1 MSNSNKHNRNN
12 RRKKEPSEPVEH
24 TWEPR
29 TRLGH
34 MVLNGDITSMEG
46 ALNSGLPLKEY
57 EIVDHLLPNIEDRVI
72 DINMV
77 QRMTDSGRRV
87 KFRCCVAIG
96 DKTEFVGYA
105 ETRETQV
112 GAGIQK
118 AVAAAKLN
126 LIQVHHGAGSWED
139 RSNEPHSLSIKTKG
153 KSGSVVVELFPAPL
167 GLGLAAAP
175 TVKTILELAGIRDA
189 WTKCYGNTRTTMNLA
204 KATFNALDNASRYRS
219 SNTQRNISSK
229 KETN

>member
-77 QRMTDSGRRV
+77 Q
-87 KFRCCVAIG
+87 K
-96 DKTEFVGYA
+96 
-105 ETRETQV
+105 
-112 GAGIQK
+112 
-118 AVAAAKLN
+118 
-126 LIQVHHGAGSWED
+126 
-139 RSNEPHSLSIKTKG
+139 
-153 KSGSVVVELFPAPL
+153 
-167 GLGLAAAP
+167 
-175 TVKTILELAGIRDA
+175 
-189 WTKCYGNTRTTMNLA
+189 
-204 KATFNALDNASRYRS
+204 
-219 SNTQRNISSK
+219 
-229 KETN
+229 